1 MFFLFIFFHVR
12 VSPFVLKLNL
22 SCSQKRKSED
32 LTGEATNGQN
42 ELKKE
47 EDDVEEV
54 NNFYLSVMF

>member
-1 MFFLFIFFHVR
+1 MCLY
-12 VSPFVLKLNL
+12 SVLKVYL

-32 LTGEATNGQN
+32 LNGEDTNGQT

-54 NNFYLSVMF
+54 KHFYVPVMFKL

>member
-1 MFFLFIFFHVR
+1 M
-12 VSPFVLKLNL
+12 SPFVLKLNL

-54 NNFYLSVMF
+54 NNFYLPVMF